1 MRRVQSVHGL
11 VPKLYAWGS
20 GDEQW
25 ALAMTLCGPSLAS
38 IIGLGRLSMYS
49 TLATV
54 GEQMVRFSLTEPR
67 CQLPDQMQIDC
78 VQYVHSCGYV
88 HCDIK
93 PDNFCFS
100 SDFERLVLV
109 DFGGAQALPTH
120 HTDQPQ
126 QPGSTFIGNVD
137 FASLAA
143 HQYQS
148 KHARSLPSL

>member
-1 MRRVQSVHGL
+1 MSGIVVHGTTDSGQTPDLPVAVKLIPRKTVSERRWKRELEVMRRVQSVHGL

-67 CQLPDQMQIDC
+67 CQLPDPM
-78 VQYVHSCGYV
+78 
-88 HCDIK
+88 
-93 PDNFCFS
+93 
-100 SDFERLVLV
+100 
-109 DFGGAQALPTH
+109 
-120 HTDQPQ
+120 
-126 QPGSTFIGNVD
+126 
-137 FASLAA
+137 
-143 HQYQS
+143 
-148 KHARSLPSL
+148 